1 MMRTLATLA
10 LVSGASAKCAS
21 FRSLLASRFVL
32 IIILI
37 RDAHSH
43 LLGPMQDRLDACGA
57 AHCPAAVAAF
67 AADGTPE
74 AGFSLNTFIS
84 GP

>member
-1 MMRTLATLA
+1 MVRVFLYMMGVR
-10 LVSGASAKCAS
+10 V
-21 FRSLLASRFVL
+21 
-32 IIILI
+32 
-37 RDAHSH
+37 HSH